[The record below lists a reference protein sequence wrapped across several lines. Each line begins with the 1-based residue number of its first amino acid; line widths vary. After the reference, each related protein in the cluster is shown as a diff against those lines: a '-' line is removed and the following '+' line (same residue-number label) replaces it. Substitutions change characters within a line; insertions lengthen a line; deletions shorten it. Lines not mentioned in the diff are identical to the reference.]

1 MITIENVSKK
11 FKKVKA
17 LDGVSLEIREGA
29 VHGLVGSNG
38 SGKSTLMRI
47 MMDIYRPDSG
57 RVLCDGVDV
66 RKSADIRNDMFYIAE
81 EQYAF
86 PYARIKDMAKFF
98 AAYYKKFD
106 MPLFKKYCE
115 DFVFDPDAVV
125 TSLSKGMRK
134 QVTVLTAMAAHPKY
148 LLCDETFD
156 GLDPVVRNAVKAMVF
171 ERVEEEGMGVFIS
184 SHDLSEIEGTCDSLT
199 LLHKGKVELLGD
211 PVGLK
216 SQFFA
221 ATVSFTED
229 KLPAP
234 ERLKELGVVT
244 SKLEY
249 GAGRIV
255 IRGTEDDVRA
265 KLAALSPEYFRILP
279 MTLEEIFISEMEI
292 RGYER
297 NVFSS

>member
-1 MITIENVSKK
+1 MIVIENVSKK

-17 LDGVSLEIREGA
+17 LEEVSLDIPEGA
-29 VHGLVGSNG
+29 VYGLVGSNG

-47 MMDIYRPDSG
+47 MMDIYRPDAG

-66 RKSADIRNDMFYIAE
+66 RKSAAIRNDMFYIAE

-106 MPLFKKYCE
+106 LPLFNKYCK
-115 DFVFDPDAVV
+115 DFEFDTDAVV

-134 QVTVLTAMAAHPKY
+134 QVTVLTALAAHPKY

-184 SHDLSEIEGTCDSLT
+184 SHDLSEIEGMCDSLT
-199 LLHKGKVELLGD
+199 LLHKGKAELLGD
-211 PVGLK
+211 PTTLK
-216 SQFFA
+216 SNFYA
-221 ATVSFTED
+221 AVLSFTDD
-229 KLPAP
+229 KIPTA
-234 ERLKELGVVT
+234 ERLAELGMVIG
-244 SKLEY
+244 KLDN
-249 GAGRIV
+249 GAGRLV
-255 IRGTEDDVRA
+255 FNGSEEEVRTR
-265 KLAALSPEYFRILP
+265 LASLSPEYFRILP
-279 MTLEEIFISEMEI
+279 MTLEEIFITEMKM

>member
-47 MMDIYRPDSG
+47 MMDIYRPDGG
-57 RVLCDGVDV
+57 RVLCDGTDV
-66 RKSADIRNDMFYIAE
+66 RKSAAIRNDMFYIAE

-115 DFVFDPDAVV
+115 DFEFDHDAVV

>member
-1 MITIENVSKK
+1 MITVENVSKK

-17 LDGVSLEIREGA
+17 LDGVSLEIPERS
-29 VHGLVGSNG
+29 VYGLVGSNG
-38 SGKSTLMRI
+38 SGKSTLMRV
-47 MMDIYRPDSG
+47 MMDIYRPDGG

-106 MPLFKKYCE
+106 LPLFNKYCK
-115 DFVFDPDAVV
+115 DFEFDTDAVV

-134 QVTVLTAMAAHPKY
+134 QITVLTAMAAHPKY

-184 SHDLSEIEGTCDSLT
+184 SHDLSQIEGMCDSLT

-216 SQFFA
+216 SNFFA
-221 ATVSFTED
+221 ATVSFTDD
-229 KLPAP
+229 KIPTA
-234 ERLKELGVVT
+234 ERLKELGAVT

-255 IRGTEDDVRA
+255 LRGTEDEVKN
-265 KLAALSPEYFRILP
+265 KLISLSPEYFRILP
-279 MTLEEIFISEMEI
+279 MTLEEIFISEMEM

-297 NVFSS
+297 NIFSN